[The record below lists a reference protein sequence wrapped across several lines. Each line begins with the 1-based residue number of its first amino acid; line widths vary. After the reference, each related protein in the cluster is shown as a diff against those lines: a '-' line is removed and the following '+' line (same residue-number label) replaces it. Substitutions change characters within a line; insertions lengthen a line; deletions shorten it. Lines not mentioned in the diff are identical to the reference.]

1 MPSPTL
7 GHVDPTPVW
16 LERWNGN
23 VTAIAAPTKITRTLI
38 MKHKQTPNFL
48 LKPGYVL
55 AAMLVSAPALAV
67 DFHGYMRSG
76 VGATAGGGDQ
86 ACFQAAGAPAKYR
99 LGNECE
105 TYAEIGLGQE
115 VWKEGE
121 QSFYVDS
128 MIAYNSR
135 QANDWEATRTDTNG
149 GTNHP
154 FDEGGDVAIRQFNVV
169 GHNLIASLP
178 GADIWAGKRYYKR
191 HDVHINDYYY
201 WDVSGPGAGIEDID
215 LGFAKAS
222 IAWIRN
228 TDGDWTYQ
236 GSGTGTN
243 IANDTL
249 DIRLAEIDVNPNGK
263 LEIGYDYGK
272 ANLTDEQESDPGY
285 TNQKG
290 QLVTLEHTQ
299 ANWFGGYNKL
309 AVQYGTDGI
318 IGSSGRNS
326 TGNSD
331 GDMLRVVNQGVV
343 GLTDNIEMMYVQI
356 YEDKDFDNDSGQ
368 KWLSFGVRPVY
379 KWNETMSTALEFGYD
394 RIDPQADGERS
405 RDLKK
410 LTLAQQWSAGRSF
423 WARPQIRVFATYAKW
438 DGGRYQ
444 AASESIDAGDD
455 DGLTFGVQA
464 EAWW

>member
-1 MPSPTL
+1 MPPPALSPKL
-7 GHVDPTPVW
+7 LPPSC
-16 LERWNGN
+16 
-23 VTAIAAPTKITRTLI
+23 AAPGWQRRRDRFGINKKNKDLV
-38 MKHKQTPNFL
+38 MKHTAHPLFV
-48 LKPGYVL
+48 LKPACLL
-55 AAMLVSAPALAV
+55 AALLVGGPALAV
-67 DFHGYMRSG
+67 DFHGYLRSG

-115 VWKEGE
+115 VWSEGNR
-121 QSFYVDS
+121 SFYVDS
-128 MIAYNSR
+128 MIAYRSD
-135 QANDWEATRTDTNG
+135 QGNDWEAGGTDTDDGEN
-149 GTNHP
+149 NP
-154 FDEGGDVAIRQFNVV
+154 FDEAGTTSIRQFNVV
-169 GHNLIASLP
+169 GKNLIPSLP
-178 GADIWAGKRYYKR
+178 GAAIWAGKRYYKR

-222 IAWIRN
+222 VAWIRN
-228 TDGDWTYQ
+228 TDGDWVYQ

-243 IANDTL
+243 LANDTL
-249 DIRLAEIDVNPNGK
+249 DFRLAEIDVNPGGK

-272 ANLTDEQESDPGY
+272 ANLTDEQERDPGY
-285 TNQKG
+285 EDQKG
-290 QLVTLEHTQ
+290 HLVTLEHTQ
-299 ANWFGGYNKL
+299 SDWFGGYNKL
-309 AVQYGTDGI
+309 ALQYGTDGI

-331 GDMLRVVNQGVV
+331 GKMFRLVNQGVV
-343 GLTDNIEMMYVQI
+343 GLSDNIEMMYVQI
-356 YEDKDFDNDSGQ
+356 YEDRDFDNDSGQ
-368 KWLSFGVRPVY
+368 TWASFGVRPVY
-379 KWNETMSTALEFGYD
+379 KWSDVMSTALEFGYD
-394 RIDPQADGERS
+394 RVDPQADGERS

-410 LTLAQQWSAGRSF
+410 ITLAQQWSAGNSF

>member
-1 MPSPTL
+1 
-7 GHVDPTPVW
+7 
-16 LERWNGN
+16 
-23 VTAIAAPTKITRTLI
+23 
-38 MKHKQTPNFL
+38 MKHTAHPLFV
-48 LKPGYVL
+48 LKPACVL
-55 AAMLVSAPALAV
+55 AALLVGGPALAV

-86 ACFQAAGAPAKYR
+86 ACFQAADAPAKYR

-115 VWKEGE
+115 VWSEGNR
-121 QSFYVDS
+121 SFYVDS
-128 MIAYNSR
+128 MIAYRSD
-135 QANDWEATRTDTNG
+135 QGNDWEAGGTDTDG
-149 GTNHP
+149 GENNP
-154 FDEGGDVAIRQFNVV
+154 FDEAGTTSIRQFNVV
-169 GHNLIASLP
+169 GKNLIPSLP
-178 GADIWAGKRYYKR
+178 GAAIWAGKRYYKR

-222 IAWIRN
+222 VAWIRN
-228 TDGDWTYQ
+228 TDGDWVYQ

-243 IANDTL
+243 LANDTL
-249 DIRLAEIDVNPNGK
+249 DFRLAEIDVNPGGK

-272 ANLTDEQESDPGY
+272 ANLTDEQERDPGY
-285 TNQKG
+285 EDQKG
-290 QLVTLEHTQ
+290 HLVTLEHTQ
-299 ANWFGGYNKL
+299 SDWFGGYNKL
-309 AVQYGTDGI
+309 ALQYGTDGI

-331 GDMLRVVNQGVV
+331 GKMFRLVNQGVV
-343 GLTDNIEMMYVQI
+343 GLSDNIEMMYVQI
-356 YEDKDFDNDSGQ
+356 YEDRDFDNDSGQ
-368 KWLSFGVRPVY
+368 TWASFGVRPVY
-379 KWNETMSTALEFGYD
+379 KWSDVMSTALEFGYD
-394 RIDPQADGERS
+394 RVDPQADGERS

-410 LTLAQQWSAGRSF
+410 LTLAQQWSAGNSF

>member
-1 MPSPTL
+1 MTPQQSVRFFKPTL
-7 GHVDPTPVW
+7 
-16 LERWNGN
+16 LC
-23 VTAIAAPTKITRTLI
+23 TAL
-38 MKHKQTPNFL
+38 
-48 LKPGYVL
+48 L
-55 AAMLVSAPALAV
+55 AAMPSHAV

-128 MIAYNSR
+128 MIAYKSG

-149 GTNHP
+149 GANNP
-154 FDEGGDVAIRQFNVV
+154 YDEGGDVSIRQFNVV
-169 GHNLIASLP
+169 GKNLIASLP

-201 WDVSGPGAGIEDID
+201 WDVSGPGAGGE
-215 LGFAKAS
+215 
-222 IAWIRN
+222 
-228 TDGDWTYQ
+228 WTYQ

-249 DIRLAEIDVNPNGK
+249 DFRVAEIDVNPNGK

-272 ANLTDEQESDPGY
+272 ANLTDLQERDDGY
-285 TNQKG
+285 QDQKG
-290 QLVTLEHTQ
+290 HLVTLEHTQ
-299 ANWFGGYNKL
+299 GNWFGGYNKL
-309 AVQYGTDGI
+309 ALQYGTDGI
-318 IGSSGRNS
+318 IGSGGHNT

-331 GDMLRVVNQGVV
+331 GDMFRLVNQGVV
-343 GLTDNIEMMYVQI
+343 GLTDNVEMMYVQI

-394 RIDPQADGERS
+394 RVDPQADGERS

>member
-1 MPSPTL
+1 
-7 GHVDPTPVW
+7 
-16 LERWNGN
+16 
-23 VTAIAAPTKITRTLI
+23 
-38 MKHKQTPNFL
+38 MKHIQQPTFL
-48 LKPGYVL
+48 LKPGYLL
-55 AAMLVSAPALAV
+55 AALLVSGPAAAV

-86 ACFQAAGAPAKYR
+86 ACFQVAGAPAKYR

-105 TYAEIGLGQE
+105 TYAEIGLGQQ
-115 VWKEGE
+115 VWEEGE
-121 QSFYVDS
+121 KSFYVDT
-128 MIAYNSR
+128 MIAYKST
-135 QANDWEATRTDTNG
+135 QENDWEGSDTNADG
-149 GTNHP
+149 NYNP
-154 FDEGGDVAIRQFNVV
+154 YDEAGDVALRQFHVI
-169 GHNLIASLP
+169 GKNLIDALP

-222 IAWIRN
+222 VAWMRN
-228 TDGDWTYQ
+228 TDGDWVYQ

-249 DIRLAEIDVNPNGK
+249 DFRLAEIDVNPGGK

-272 ANLTDEQESDPGY
+272 ANLADFQERDDGY
-285 TNQKG
+285 EDQKG
-290 QLVTLEHTQ
+290 HLVTLEHTQ
-299 ANWFGGYNKL
+299 GNWFGGYNKL

-343 GLTDNIEMMYVQI
+343 GLSENIEMMYVQI
-356 YEDKDFDNDSGQ
+356 YEDKDFDNESGQ
-368 KWLSFGVRPVY
+368 TWASFGVRPVY
-379 KWNETMSTALEFGYD
+379 KWNDVMSTAFEFGYD
-394 RIDPQADGERS
+394 YIEPQADDQDS

-410 LTLAQQWSAGRSF
+410 FTIAQQWSAGRSF
-423 WARPQIRVFATYAKW
+423 WARPQIRVFATYAMW

-444 AASESIDAGDD
+444 AASQSIDAGDD

>member
-1 MPSPTL
+1 MLPLALSPRLLPPSC
-7 GHVDPTPVW
+7 
-16 LERWNGN
+16 
-23 VTAIAAPTKITRTLI
+23 AAPGWQRRRDRFGINKKNKDLV
-38 MKHKQTPNFL
+38 MKHTAHPSFAR
-48 LKPGYVL
+48 KPACLL
-55 AAMLVSAPALAV
+55 AALLVSGPALAV
-67 DFHGYMRSG
+67 DFHGYLRSG

-115 VWKEGE
+115 VWSEGNR
-121 QSFYVDS
+121 SFYVDS
-128 MIAYNSR
+128 MIAYRSD
-135 QANDWEATRTDTNG
+135 QGNDWEAGGTDTDG
-149 GTNHP
+149 GENNP
-154 FDEGGDVAIRQFNVV
+154 FDEAGTTSIRQFNVV
-169 GHNLIASLP
+169 GKNLIPSLP
-178 GADIWAGKRYYKR
+178 GAAIWAGKRYYKR

-222 IAWIRN
+222 VAWIRN
-228 TDGDWTYQ
+228 TDGDWVYQ

-243 IANDTL
+243 LANDTL
-249 DIRLAEIDVNPNGK
+249 DFRLAEIDVNPGGK

-272 ANLTDEQESDPGY
+272 ANLTDEQERDPGY
-285 TNQKG
+285 EDQKG
-290 QLVTLEHTQ
+290 HLVTLEHTQ
-299 ANWFGGYNKL
+299 SDWFGGYNKL
-309 AVQYGTDGI
+309 ALQYGTDGI

-331 GDMLRVVNQGVV
+331 GKMFRLVNQGVV
-343 GLTDNIEMMYVQI
+343 GLSDNIEMMYVQI
-356 YEDKDFDNDSGQ
+356 YEDRDFDNDSGQ
-368 KWLSFGVRPVY
+368 TWASFGVRPVY
-379 KWNETMSTALEFGYD
+379 KWSDVMSTALEFGYD
-394 RIDPQADGERS
+394 RVDPQADGES
-405 RDLKK
+405 TRDLKK
-410 LTLAQQWSAGRSF
+410 LTLAQQWSAGNSF
-423 WARPQIRVFATYAKW
+423 WSRPQIRVFATYAKW

>member
-1 MPSPTL
+1 MPPPALSPKL
-7 GHVDPTPVW
+7 LPPSC
-16 LERWNGN
+16 
-23 VTAIAAPTKITRTLI
+23 AAPGWQRRRDRFGINKKNKDLV
-38 MKHKQTPNFL
+38 MKHTAHPLFV
-48 LKPGYVL
+48 LKPACLL
-55 AAMLVSAPALAV
+55 AALLVGGPAMAV
-67 DFHGYMRSG
+67 DFHGYLRSG

-115 VWKEGE
+115 VWSEGNR
-121 QSFYVDS
+121 SFYVDS
-128 MIAYNSR
+128 MIAYRSD
-135 QANDWEATRTDTNG
+135 QGNDWEAGGTDTDG
-149 GTNHP
+149 GENNP
-154 FDEGGDVAIRQFNVV
+154 FDEAGTTSIRQFNVV
-169 GHNLIASLP
+169 GKNLIPSLP
-178 GADIWAGKRYYKR
+178 GAAIWAGKRYYKR

-222 IAWIRN
+222 VAWIRN
-228 TDGDWTYQ
+228 TDGDWVYQ

-243 IANDTL
+243 LANDTL
-249 DIRLAEIDVNPNGK
+249 DFRLAEIDVNPGGK

-272 ANLTDEQESDPGY
+272 ANLTDEQERDPGY
-285 TNQKG
+285 EDQKG
-290 QLVTLEHTQ
+290 HLVTLEHTQ
-299 ANWFGGYNKL
+299 SDWFGGYNKL
-309 AVQYGTDGI
+309 ALQYGTDGI
-318 IGSSGRNS
+318 IGSSGRNN

-331 GDMLRVVNQGVV
+331 GKMFRLVNQGVV
-343 GLTDNIEMMYVQI
+343 GLSENIEMMYVQI
-356 YEDKDFDNDSGQ
+356 YEDRDFDNDSGQ
-368 KWLSFGVRPVY
+368 TWASFGVRPVY
-379 KWNETMSTALEFGYD
+379 KWSDVMSTALEFGYD
-394 RIDPQADGERS
+394 RVDPQADGERS

-410 LTLAQQWSAGRSF
+410 LTLAQQWSAGNSF